1 MSDIRIGSRR
11 EGLIFENGSFHPEQ
25 RTVVREQI
33 WNVTV
38 NGQAAGSFACT
49 PAELED
55 AGIGYLYLSGM
66 ISCLGDVASLEIFED
81 AREIRARIQP
91 SEHSPKAVGA
101 PTELP
106 AAEVFERISWLEN
119 RRGKGVHSCALIQGD
134 NLVFRQDV
142 SRSTAVDKAAGAC
155 LRQGIPTE
163 NAVLVFSGRVPEGIV
178 RKCIAMG
185 CRTILACSGPTDLA
199 CEEAEKAG
207 ITIAGSAGPG
217 RFCVYTCPERIV

>member
-1 MSDIRIGSRR
+1 MGEIRIGSAR
-11 EGLIFENGSFHPEQ
+11 EGLVYENGSFHPEQ
-25 RTVVREQI
+25 RSVVREQI

-38 NGQAAGSFACT
+38 NGRCAGSFACT

-55 AGIGYLYLSGM
+55 AGIGFLYLTGA
-66 ISCLGDVASLEIFED
+66 ISRLSEVKKLEICE
-81 AREIRARIQP
+81 ASREIRTEVQQIP
-91 SEHSPKAVGA
+91 GSPDAGGA
-101 PTELP
+101 PAEIQ

-119 RRGKGVHSCALIQGD
+119 RRGKGVHSCALIQGEH
-134 NLVFRQDV
+134 LIFRQDV

-163 NAVLVFSGRVPEGIV
+163 NSVLVFSGRVPEGIV